1 MNIFEQLLDL
11 IYKKRCYFCRKTSES
26 TVMCKSCYD
35 QIDVLPPSS
44 LQDFDGIVGVP
55 VFSASIYG
63 KNIQKLIRGV
73 KYHNQRELALFQARL
88 MFEFWEN
95 VQEKNSDYAIV
106 PVPLFK
112 SRERKRRYNHM
123 LLVAKEFS
131 KLSGYEVKNDL
142 IKRIKNTKPQYKL
155 TTEER
160 KNNLHGAFEVNKTK
174 YNGENI
180 LLIDDIYT
188 TGSTLSEMVKELRRS
203 DIEKITCLTT
213 SCTASH
219 V

>member
-11 IYKKRCYFCRKTSES
+11 IYKKRCYFCRRTSEN

-35 QIDVLPPSS
+35 QIEILSPSP
-44 LQDFDGIVGVP
+44 LVDFDDSVGAP

-88 MFEFWEN
+88 MFEFWQN

-155 TTEER
+155 SIEER
-160 KNNLHGAFEVNKTK
+160 KNNLHGAFEVDKTG
-174 YNGENI
+174 YNNENI

-188 TGSTLSEMVKELRRS
+188 TGSTLFEMVKEMRKAG
-203 DIEKITCLTT
+203 IEKITCLTT